1 MLNKSY
7 AAMQQIKRQISE
19 ARTFEEF
26 KRLFLFNEID
36 LVLQVGSSTF
46 WQLDWNPAKETLS
59 GVLDVRIYPKIM
71 MNQKTY
77 EARHPIN
84 LRLED
89 PREITISQFQ
99 DRLIDLIKQSI
110 ASIGL

>member
-1 MLNKSY
+1 MTL
-7 AAMQQIKRQISE
+7 IV
-19 ARTFEEF
+19 
-26 KRLFLFNEID
+26 LFGSID
-36 LVLQVGSSTF
+36 RHTPVF
-46 WQLDWNPAKETLS
+46 IEETLS

-71 MNQKTY
+71 VNQKTY

-99 DRLIDLIKQSI
+99 DRLIDPIKQSI

>member
-1 MLNKSY
+1 MLDKSY
-7 AAMQQIKRQISE
+7 AAMQQIQRQISQI
-19 ARTFEEF
+19 RTFEEF
-26 KRLFLFNEID
+26 KKLFKLNGID
-36 LVLQVGSSTF
+36 LVLQVGSYTF
-46 WQLDWNPAKETLS
+46 WQMDWNPIEETLS

-71 MNQKTY
+71 MDQKTY

-99 DRLIDLIKQSI
+99 DRLIDPIKQSI